1 MKTLIFSD
9 VHLNVAAD
17 GQRKMDEFVGFLRQI
32 DPDEFNR
39 VVILGDLF
47 DFWFEYRQ
55 VIFSGY
61 FDVLRAFASL
71 RDRGVAFYF
80 VCGNHD
86 FWAGR
91 FLRDHL
97 DFSIFDGPMTMKF
110 GDHRVLFVHGDGIN
124 PEDKNY
130 RRYKKVARA
139 RGVVWLFSL
148 IHPDWAMGIAQLV
161 SRGSRKAFAKKDLSQ
176 GTEVKPLQ
184 RYAQRCLAEGKADVV
199 FCGHSHFPV
208 IEEYPTPTGTGMYI
222 NTGDWLYH
230 RSYVVWDGAS
240 FEMLRYDTLGEEVP
254 GGEATR
260 AEQQGEQQP

>member
-1 MKTLIFSD
+1 MKTVIFSD

-17 GQRKMDEFVGFLRQI
+17 GRQKMAEFTEFIRRI
-32 DPDEFNR
+32 DPSEVNR
-39 VVILGDLF
+39 IVILGDLF

-61 FDVLRAFASL
+61 FDVLRAFAAL
-71 RDRGVAFYF
+71 RDHGVEFYF

-91 FLRDHL
+91 FLREHL
-97 DFSIFDGPMTMKF
+97 DFSIHDGPVTLCF
-110 GDHRVLFVHGDGIN
+110 GDKRVQFVHGDGIN

-139 RGVVWLFSL
+139 PIVVWLFSL

-176 GTEVKPLQ
+176 GSEVKPLQ
-184 RYAQRCLAEGKADVV
+184 RYAQRVLERGDADVV
-199 FCGHSHFPV
+199 FCGHSHYPV
-208 IEEYPTPTGTGMYI
+208 MEEHPAPGGVTGMYI
-222 NTGDWLYH
+222 NTGDWVYH
-230 RSYVVWDGAS
+230 RSYVVWDGTS
-240 FEMLRYDTLGEEVP
+240 FEMLRYDPAAEIVSRR
-254 GGEATR
+254 EA
-260 AEQQGEQQP
+260 ACAD